1 MSARAAAARL
11 AEIGL
16 ASGTESGL
24 GTARGS
30 AGATGGG
37 TPRGRMGLALGWAG
51 YALFY
56 LIVLGA
62 ALLPAAALVWLVV
75 ALVA

>member
-1 MSARAAAARL
+1 MSARAAAAARL

-16 ASGTESGL
+16 ASGTESGRGTAL
-24 GTARGS
+24 GTAQAIG
-30 AGATGGG
+30 
-37 TPRGRMGLALGWAG
+37 RGRMGLALGWAG